1 MVNRCGRGQQVR
13 RNVESGGKLRRGQQV
28 RTWSTGCGE
37 TWSQAGRLRR
47 GQQVRR
53 NVVSRCDETWG
64 QQVRRDVVNRCG
76 RGQVRRNVESGG
88 QLRRGQQVRRDVVN
102 RCRNAVSRCGKRGQ
116 PVRKTRSAGAE
127 NAVSRCGKRGQ
138 QVRGTRS
145 TGAAKHCFR
154 QCSQGFANPT
164 RSSRSPRSF
173 PERGE
178 GREPVAACFA
188 ADAARRH
195 RILLHTGLLIV
206 EPQPSI
212 DDRGRRG
219 ALPPITSQPVRSTTS
234 AECFRVDLV
243 RRDCSDRGQ
252 GSAPPIASTALR

>member
-1 MVNRCGRGQQVR
+1 MSRSSHRRIESVVNR
-13 RNVESGGKLRRGQQV
+13 E
-28 RTWSTGCGE
+28 TWSTGAA
-37 TWSQAGRLRR
+37 TWSTGAGSWRR

-53 NVVSRCDETWG
+53 NVGPAGSW
-64 QQVRRDVVNRCG
+64 
-76 RGQVRRNVESGG
+76 
-88 QLRRGQQVRRDVVN
+88 RRGQQVRTWVNRCGETWSTGADVGQQVRRNVVN
-102 RCRNAVSRCGKRGQ
+102 RCRTWVNRCRETWSTGAAKRG
-116 PVRKTRSAGAE
+116 VRRGAETWSAGAARRGQQVRGTRSAGAW

-154 QCSQGFANPT
+154 QCSQGFVNPA

-195 RILLHTGLLIV
+195 RMLLHTGL
-206 EPQPSI
+206 SH
-212 DDRGRRG
+212 R
-219 ALPPITSQPVRSTTS
+219 
-234 AECFRVDLV
+234 
-243 RRDCSDRGQ
+243 
-252 GSAPPIASTALR
+252 